1 MEGVTPAQ
9 IAQAEQASSSRLRSR
24 LSSGATAVG
33 VSAAK
38 SGTKGMESNGH
49 GNIKGK
55 EGSHAAG
62 KRKAE
67 PQQEPQP
74 KQSKGRTFSPDKK
87 AEHPPKASTS
97 TGASK
102 ASTNTTTGKGS
113 SGPPPASS
121 ASPTSSDAIANVPVE
136 PTATTPLSPSESAAA
151 AAGDGA
157 GEEGEGDALPRSV
170 GGADATVL
178 VILSVRPHGHP
189 HCGSGGIGRRAGLRS
204 LWDLVPW
211 GFKPPLPHPH
221 SARNDGP

>member
-97 TGASK
+97 TGANK

-121 ASPTSSDAIANVPVE
+121 ASPTSSDAIANVPVK

-157 GEEGEGDALPRSV
+157 GEEGEEGKTRPDLIRPLDAASNAGTISSRS
-170 GGADATVL
+170 
-178 VILSVRPHGHP
+178 
-189 HCGSGGIGRRAGLRS
+189 AGLPS
-204 LWDLVPW
+204 VLAV
-211 GFKPPLPHPH
+211 G
-221 SARNDGP
+221 SAAPSSDPAKES